1 MKRSPTAKPRTTI
14 QVLVSDRY
22 FNYLR
27 SKAIQEEISL
37 SELVRRIIEN
47 AIKIE
52 EDFKNVV

>member
-14 QVLVSDRY
+14 QVLVSERY

-37 SELVRRIIEN
+37 SELVRGIIEN
-47 AIKIE
+47 AIKTE
-52 EDFKNVV
+52 EEAKHVV